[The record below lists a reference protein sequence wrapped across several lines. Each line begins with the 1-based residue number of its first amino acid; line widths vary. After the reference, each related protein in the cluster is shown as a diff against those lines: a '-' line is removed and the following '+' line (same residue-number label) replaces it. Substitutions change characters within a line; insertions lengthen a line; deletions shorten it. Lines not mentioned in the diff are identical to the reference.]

1 MNWLLGWATRSINY
15 LLILTVWTGF
25 LHGTRWLVYNNLL
38 VWQFGWLDLCLS
50 AAELRHQQAIKFCCL
65 ININIQVEDGSLD
78 RVSEV
83 IRLGAYESAQYC
95 LSLLNK
101 DGAHTF
107 RLQSVVNPN
116 LAQDG
121 NSGRDETHRIIV

>member
-1 MNWLLGWATRSINY
+1 MDY
-15 LLILTVWTGF
+15 LLLTVWTGF
-25 LHGTRWLVYNNLL
+25 SPRYQMVVYILL